1 MYNHVF
7 KKILVGGTEEI
18 RMNGVSNIH
27 QGLVK
32 LCYFIKFV

>member
-7 KKILVGGTEEI
+7 KKILVGEEEI
-18 RMNGVSNIH
+18 RTNGVSNIH

-32 LCYFIKFV
+32 LCYSIQFV